1 MLFPYMVE
9 FKILIE
15 LRLMGLILRR
25 FKALIEVP
33 SKKMITASIIKH
45 QKLPHLRPK
54 LPMVTR
60 AQNQNAFEKRNVGD
74 HLDAQ
79 FH

>member
-1 MLFPYMVE
+1 MLLPYMVE
-9 FKILIE
+9 FRILIE

-54 LPMVTR
+54 LPMVTVERIIKNTRPIR
-60 AQNQNAFEKRNVGD
+60 AQA
-74 HLDAQ
+74 LIL
-79 FH
+79 